1 MTLLKTEGGWLTA
14 PGVEVEDR
22 KPPTICSNT
31 HVATTPMIKVA
42 GRQQGHV
49 ERENVMLSE

>member
-49 ERENVMLSE
+49 ERENVMLSK